1 MEEKGIDKN
10 AIIGFVLIFAIMI
23 GWFYISQPTPEE
35 IEAQRAVAT
44 QLDTDKVIAETEP
57 ALTPIA
63 ESTTAELSASNE
75 RSYEPISLENEHFNL
90 EFSRVGGQLKHITL
104 KDFTNH
110 QEQPIEILQPEFS
123 DLNLKLV
130 TAQGLN
136 LNTNELYFEPA
147 VTQEDDRTRVTLR
160 SEVAE
165 GAFLEF
171 TYQILNNSYL
181 VDFDINTTQLSAYLS
196 SQPAIL
202 SWNYT
207 APRNDQ
213 SIQYENRYTRLT
225 YRLGDGSI
233 KKLSATSEL
242 DEEEESDLSW
252 ISFRHH
258 FFSAILGSKSKFSK
272 AELVSENLVEEESKT
287 ASHTKRYQAS
297 IELES
302 LSRGATESMYFY
314 FGPTDSKTFANYSE
328 YELIESIPFGWGIF
342 GTINRYLFNPFF
354 NFLAGFMPFGIAI
367 IVMTFVVRI
376 ALSPVTYKSYVS
388 QAKMKVIQP
397 EVKEINEKFANNAM
411 KKQQETMKL
420 YNLAGVNPMSGCVP
434 ALLQLP
440 IFYALFSFFP
450 TSFIL
455 RQKSFLWVD
464 DLSSYDT
471 IVDLPFAIPFYGDH
485 ISLFP
490 ILASVAIFFYM
501 QMTTGQ
507 TMQMQQQ
514 PGMPNMK
521 FIMYLSP
528 VMMLFFFNNYA
539 SGLSLYYFISN
550 LLTIVIMLVIK
561 NYIIDENRIHLQV
574 QANKQKPAKESKFQ
588 RRMREM
594 MEQAEQQ
601 KKLK

>member
-1 MEEKGIDKN
+1 
-10 AIIGFVLIFAIMI
+10 
-23 GWFYISQPTPEE
+23 
-35 IEAQRAVAT
+35 
-44 QLDTDKVIAETEP
+44 
-57 ALTPIA
+57 
-63 ESTTAELSASNE
+63 
-75 RSYEPISLENEHFNL
+75 
-90 EFSRVGGQLKHITL
+90 
-104 KDFTNH
+104 
-110 QEQPIEILQPEFS
+110 
-123 DLNLKLV
+123 
-130 TAQGLN
+130 
-136 LNTNELYFEPA
+136 
-147 VTQEDDRTRVTLR
+147 
-160 SEVAE
+160 
-165 GAFLEF
+165 
-171 TYQILNNSYL
+171 
-181 VDFDINTTQLSAYLS
+181 
-196 SQPAIL
+196 
-202 SWNYT
+202 
-207 APRNDQ
+207 
-213 SIQYENRYTRLT
+213 
-225 YRLGDGSI
+225 
-233 KKLSATSEL
+233 
-242 DEEEESDLSW
+242 
-252 ISFRHH
+252 
-258 FFSAILGSKSKFSK
+258 
-272 AELVSENLVEEESKT
+272 
-287 ASHTKRYQAS
+287 
-297 IELES
+297 
-302 LSRGATESMYFY
+302 MYFY
-314 FGPTDSKTFANYSE
+314 FGPTDSKTFVNYSE

-342 GTINRYLFNPFF
+342 GTINRYIFNPFF

-471 IVDLPFAIPFYGDH
+471 IVDLPFTIPFYGDH

-528 VMMLFFFNNYA
+528 VMMLFAHRAIFV
-539 SGLSLYYFISN
+539 G
-550 LLTIVIMLVIK
+550 T
-561 NYIIDENRIHLQV
+561 RQ
-574 QANKQKPAKESKFQ
+574 PGCP
-588 RRMREM
+588 
-594 MEQAEQQ
+594 
-601 KKLK
+601 